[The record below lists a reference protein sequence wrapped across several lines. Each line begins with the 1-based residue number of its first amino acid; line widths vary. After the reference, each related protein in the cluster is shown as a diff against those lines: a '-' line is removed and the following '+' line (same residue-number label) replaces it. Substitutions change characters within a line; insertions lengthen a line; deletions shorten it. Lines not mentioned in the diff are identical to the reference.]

1 MPGHEKTSAANTA
14 SDLERIEVVGK
25 STMLSELYRDLFHPV
40 RKKTGQMQAAEE
52 KEEELDELDEL
63 TNEEPVGTIY
73 DSQPI
78 MNQAAAVKTAPAKK
92 RKTPL
97 LMVLGGAAVAIA
109 AIVLVMVLPKILGE
123 KETNP
128 EPAPR
133 LDVETPS
140 KPDEVEVAG
149 SVETKPT
156 EPAVVEKEVKEDIEP
171 APEPPKKPTGRLFV
185 NAIPW
190 AKVYKGKR
198 FLGDTPL
205 ENVRLPV
212 GRHKIRLVNE
222 GLNVDMTV
230 HVNIR
235 KNRATKKVYNLR
247 E

>member
-1 MPGHEKTSAANTA
+1 MYHSRDHHTGDSEKAKKENLQHCDIHPPGNYNRDVPEELDSIILKLLSRDPNQRYFSAANTA

-156 EPAVVEKEVKEDIEP
+156 EPAVVE
-171 APEPPKKPTGRLFV
+171 
-185 NAIPW
+185 
-190 AKVYKGKR
+190 
-198 FLGDTPL
+198 
-205 ENVRLPV
+205 
-212 GRHKIRLVNE
+212 
-222 GLNVDMTV
+222 
-230 HVNIR
+230 
-235 KNRATKKVYNLR
+235 
-247 E
+247 